1 MAIHVQQ
8 LAKRF
13 KKFQAVADV
22 SFTAYDGEVFG
33 LLGPNGAG
41 KTTTLRMLSTV
52 IEPDSGTA
60 TVGGYDIR
68 KQKTDVRRSLGILVE
83 NAGLYKQLSAR
94 ECMRYVGR
102 LHGWNGKK
110 LEDRIEEIAAELGMD
125 AFLDRKTEGFSR
137 GMTRKVVTGMAL
149 VHNPPNLIF
158 DEPTAGLDVVSMRA
172 VRSLIGRLKA
182 EGRCI
187 ILSTHLMDEV
197 MRLCD
202 RIGIIHR
209 GKILVIGT
217 PAELMATN
225 GTDDLEAAFVKIV
238 GEKALS
244 DEALREAET
253 EKRQKS

>member
-1 MAIHVQQ
+1 MIEVQH

-13 KKFQAVADV
+13 RKFQAVTDV
-22 SFTAYDGEVFG
+22 AFTAHDGEVFG

-68 KQKTDVRRSLGILVE
+68 KQKAEVRANLGILVE
-83 NAGLYKQLSAR
+83 NAGLYRQLTAR
-94 ECMRYVGR
+94 ECMRYIGQ
-102 LHGWNGKK
+102 LHGLRGKA
-110 LEDRIEEIAAELGMD
+110 LEQNIERIAVDLGME
-125 AFLDRKTEGFSR
+125 AFIDRKTQGFSR

-172 VRSLIGRLKA
+172 VRALISRAKQ
-182 EGRCI
+182 EGRCV

-197 MRLCD
+197 LRLCD

-209 GKILVIGT
+209 GQILATGT
-217 PAELMATN
+217 PQEIMAAN
-225 GTDDLEAAFVKIV
+225 GTDDLETAFVKVV
-238 GEKALS
+238 GERALS

-253 EKRQKS
+253 EKLKK

>member
-13 KKFQAVADV
+13 KQFQAVADV

-60 TVGGYDIR
+60 TVGGFDIR
-68 KQKTDVRRSLGILVE
+68 KQKQDVRRSLGILVE

-102 LHGWNGKK
+102 LQGWNGKK
-110 LEDRIEEIAAELGMD
+110 LEARIEEIAAELGMD

-172 VRSLIGRLKA
+172 VRSLIGRLKT
-182 EGRCI
+182 EGRCV

-217 PAELMATN
+217 PAELMAAN
-225 GTDDLEAAFVKIV
+225 GVEDLEAAFVKIV

-253 EKRQKS
+253 EKRQK

>member
-1 MAIHVQQ
+1 MAIDVQH

-13 KKFQAVADV
+13 RKFQAVSDV
-22 SFTAYDGEVFG
+22 TFTAHDGEVFG

-52 IEPDSGTA
+52 IEPDAGTA
-60 TVGGYDIR
+60 TVSGYDIR
-68 KQKTDVRRSLGILVE
+68 RQKQDVRRSLGILVE

-102 LHGWNGKK
+102 LHGWNGDK
-110 LEDRIEEIAAELGMD
+110 LEKRIEQVAAELGMD

-149 VHNPPNLIF
+149 IHDPPNLIF

-182 EGRCI
+182 DGRCV

-209 GKILVIGT
+209 GNILVIGT
-217 PAELMATN
+217 PAELMAAN

-238 GEKALS
+238 GERALS
-244 DEALREAET
+244 DEALREAEI
-253 EKRQKS
+253 EKRQKI

>member
-1 MAIHVQQ
+1 MIEVHQ

-22 SFTAYDGEVFG
+22 SFTAHDGEVFG

-52 IEPDSGTA
+52 LEPDSGTA
-60 TVGGYDIR
+60 TVSGFDIR
-68 KQKTDVRRSLGILVE
+68 RQRQHVRANLGILVE
-83 NAGLYKQLSAR
+83 NAGLYRQLTAR
-94 ECMRYVGR
+94 ECLRYVGN
-102 LHGWNGKK
+102 LHGLNGPA
-110 LEDRIEEIAAELGMD
+110 LEARIEKIGADLGME

-149 VHNPPNLIF
+149 VHDPPNLIF

-172 VRSLIGRLKA
+172 VRSLIGTLKA
-182 EGRCI
+182 EGRCVV
-187 ILSTHLMDEV
+187 LSTHLMDEV

-202 RIGIIHR
+202 RVGIIHR
-209 GKILVIGT
+209 GRMLALGT
-217 PAELMATN
+217 PDELIAAQ
-225 GTDDLEAAFVKIV
+225 GAPDLETAFVRIV

-244 DEALREAET
+244 DEALREAEI
-253 EKRQKS
+253 EKRK

>member
-1 MAIHVQQ
+1 MAITVQQ

-13 KKFQAVADV
+13 KKFQALTDI
-22 SFTAYDGEVFG
+22 SFTAHDGEVFG

-41 KTTTLRMLSTV
+41 KTTTLRIISTV

-68 KQKTDVRRSLGILVE
+68 KQKQDVRRNLGILVE
-83 NAGLYKQLSAR
+83 NAGLYKQLTAR

-110 LEDRIEEIAAELGMD
+110 LEDRIDTIAAELGMD

-149 VHNPPNLIF
+149 VHDPPNLIF

-172 VRSLIGRLKA
+172 VRSLIGRLKE
-182 EGRCI
+182 EGRCV

-217 PAELMATN
+217 PAELMAAH
-225 GTDDLEAAFVKIV
+225 GVDDLEAAFVNIV